1 MNYRQQISEIESKIQ
16 ALKVQNKDG
25 KHDLEL
31 KRLQTQKNTFLGLA
45 GVDVSQQ
52 KTEGTTD
59 EMLMNLAAEIK
70 AVGEKRKTEP
80 ANMELYFKH
89 CQLMAKYDKVTN
101 QPVRFTFWHSTK
113 INQNFVVDRKNGLAF
128 FEGGFS
134 FTAAEIQS
142 MEEQKLSGEML
153 DAIIS
158 LKINGKA
165 RWIGDA
171 RVEK

>member
-1 MNYRQQISEIESKIQ
+1 MKYRQEILEIEERIQ
-16 ALKVQNKDG
+16 ALKMQNNDG
-25 KHDLEL
+25 KFDMEIG
-31 KRLQTQKNTFLGLA
+31 RLSTKKNMILGLA

-59 EMLMNLAAEIK
+59 EMLMNLAQEIK
-70 AVGEKRKTEP
+70 AVGEKRKLDP
-80 ANMELYFKH
+80 GNMELYFEH
-89 CQLMAKYDKVTN
+89 CMLMAKYDKVTN
-101 QPVRFTFWHSTK
+101 QPVRFTFWYSAK
-113 INQNFVVDRKNGLAF
+113 LEQKVLVDRKNGLAF

-165 RWIGDA
+165 KWIGDA
-171 RVEK
+171 RVER